1 MDDDEF
7 HDGVLRN
14 TAAGELLKRLIDSVL
29 EDELLGISITGR
41 NSMDD

>member
-14 TAAGELLKRLIDSVL
+14 ATTGKLPFVIAELNRLGL
-29 EDELLGISITGR
+29 
-41 NSMDD
+41 

>member
-14 TAAGELLKRLIDSVL
+14 SAAGELLKRLIDSVL
-29 EDELLGISITGR
+29 EGRLQEISLTDH

>member
-14 TAAGELLKRLIDSVL
+14 TAAGEFHLVVEAFERL
-29 EDELLGISITGR
+29 GTGR
-41 NSMDD
+41 RTPGDFTNRPR